1 MRTRVDTF
9 WRVVETVALLGFVC
23 MLLLVTA
30 QVFFRYVLQVSVPWT
45 EEAARW
51 FYAYQIFLGCVIA
64 AREGMEVRT
73 TLLLDRLPDRL
84 KAAVECL
91 VAVGGLVFFGG
102 IAYGGAVMV
111 WAVSAVEAGSFRLSM
126 SYLYVAIPVSCT
138 LMFLL
143 TLRNLGRNW
152 QTLLQAPKA

>member
-1 MRTRVDTF
+1 MHTRWQWF
-9 WRVVETVALLGFVC
+9 WRGIEEAALAGFIC
-23 MLLLVTA
+23 MLVLVTL
-30 QVFFRYVLQVSVPWT
+30 QVFFRYVLEVSVPWT

-51 FYAYQIFLGCVIA
+51 FYAYQIFLGCAIA
-64 AREGMEVRT
+64 AREGMDVRT
-73 TLLLDRLPDRL
+73 TLILDRLPDRL

-102 IAYGGAVMV
+102 IAYGGAVMI

-126 SYLYVAIPVSCT
+126 SYLYVAIPVSFT
-138 LMFLL
+138 LLFLL

-152 QTLLQAPKA
+152 RTLLQSPKA